1 MVMKR
6 GQNVKMFLSQPPAP
20 ENDEDRFWNNLCN
33 RIGSGQ
39 VIPILGNALIYDLVF
54 SKALGEDPAAA
65 PAPANGGAGS
75 DGDAQQGGEPVIK
88 MNISNMLSMAWA
100 SETTYPLTESHDL
113 PHVAQYVRSKSRS
126 AMDAKEEFITFMK
139 NALLSYASQ
148 FGGDPGRIG
157 ELRDGLSEYSFT
169 DLAVQE
175 LSLLKFGPGC
185 EDPLSVLAG
194 LPLPIYI
201 TTCYHDILERVL
213 ISMGKEPITQ
223 ICQWSGPVTSLLE
236 EHKPIETFVPSP
248 QKPLVYHL
256 YGLDRYPLTMVLSED
271 DFLDFLVQ
279 ATMDR
284 GTSRSI
290 IPAYLQSALAVSWLM
305 LLGYRLPDWDFRTLF
320 RGLIYAGEKKNAA
333 FLNTIIQ
340 LSLSDQYEL
349 PDAQHA
355 GEYLA
360 QAQKYLQ
367 DYFNPMSFEI
377 RWGDPGGFLS
387 TLQKEWRTR
396 RQR

>member
-1 MVMKR
+1 MGMKR
-6 GQNVKMFLSQPPAP
+6 GQNVKMFLSQPLAP
-20 ENDEDRFWNNLCN
+20 ESDEDRFWNNLVN
-33 RIGSGQ
+33 RVGNGQ
-39 VIPILGNALIYDLVF
+39 VIPILSNGMIYDLVF
-54 SKALGEDPAAA
+54 SKVLGEEAVSEAVPALGADEAAKE
-65 PAPANGGAGS
+65 
-75 DGDAQQGGEPVIK
+75 GEEPEIK
-88 MNISNMLSMAWA
+88 LSVSNVLSMAWA
-100 SETTYPLTESHDL
+100 SEVTYPLTESHSL

-126 AMDAKEEFITFMK
+126 PMDAKEEYLNFLK

-148 FGGDPGRIG
+148 TGINPDRIA

-175 LSLLKFGPGC
+175 LSLLNFGPGSA
-185 EDPLSVLAG
+185 DPLSILAS

-201 TTCYHDILERVL
+201 TTCYHDVLERAL
-213 ISMGKEPITQ
+213 IAMGKQPITQ
-223 ICQWSGPVTSLLE
+223 VCFWSGPIPQLRE
-236 EHKPIETFVPSP
+236 EHKTLETFEPSP

-256 YGLDRYPLTMVLSED
+256 YGLDRYPLSMVLSED
-271 DFLDFLVQ
+271 DFFDFLVEI
-279 ATMDR
+279 TLDR

-290 IPAYLQSALAVSWLM
+290 IPAYLQSALAVSWQM

-320 RGLIYAGEKKNAA
+320 RGLIFSGEKKNAA

-340 LSLSDQYEL
+340 LSLSDQYVL
-349 PDAQHA
+349 PGGQTSRQ
-355 GEYLA
+355 YLE

-377 RWGDPGGFLS
+377 RWSAPSGFLGA
-387 TLQKEWRTR
+387 LQKEWRVR